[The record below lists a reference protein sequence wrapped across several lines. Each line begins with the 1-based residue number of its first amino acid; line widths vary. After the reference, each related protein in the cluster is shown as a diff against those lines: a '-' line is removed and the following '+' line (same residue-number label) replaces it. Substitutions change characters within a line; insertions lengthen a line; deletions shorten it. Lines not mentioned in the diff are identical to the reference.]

1 MSPRTKKE
9 FEEIRKDSKQN
20 IVKTAME
27 LFAEKGFHA
36 TSINAIA
43 DKANISK
50 GLLYHYFKSKYELL
64 DAIVFEA
71 FEETDSLLDFVET
84 QEYEPIEMIVKLAEM
99 TFESLEKKTELWKLL
114 TGMGFKKHIRTRY
127 KELIENKKVKYLQFG
142 MDLIQ
147 KMNVKDPQG
156 ELLFI
161 SAIIDGMALHYLD
174 NPKEYPKEMMINTF
188 KKNLK
193 LLYK

>member
-1 MSPRTKKE
+1 MSPRTKEK
-9 FEEIRKDSKQN
+9 FEEIRKDSRQN

-71 FEETDSLLDFVET
+71 FEETDSLFDFVET
-84 QEYEPIEMIVKLAEM
+84 QEYEPLEMIGKLAEM
-99 TFESLEKKTELWKLL
+99 TFDSLEKNTELWKLL
-114 TGMGFKKHIRTRY
+114 TGMAFKKHIQTRY
-127 KELIENKKVKYLQFG
+127 KELIENKKTKYLQFG
-142 MDLIQ
+142 MELMQ
-147 KMNVKDPQG
+147 KMNVKDPLG

-161 SAIIDGMALHYLD
+161 SAIIDGMSLHYLD
-174 NPKEYPKEMMINTF
+174 NPKEYPKEIMINTF